1 MKIKNMTKG
10 NWGKVRAFFALDFD
24 GVIVTSFKLV
34 EGIKGIF
41 VGFPSERKMDENGE
55 PVYKDTVMAT
65 KERREEI
72 HAIAMEAYE
81 GDPVEFASNPVS
93 VGFAQKDKK
102 VEAEN
107 YDDGI
112 PF

>member
-81 GDPVEFASNPVS
+81 GDPVEFASNPIETTL
-93 VGFAQKDKK
+93 KPKKEEK
-102 VEAEN
+102 VEA

>member
-1 MKIKNMTKG
+1 
-10 NWGKVRAFFALDFD
+10 
-24 GVIVTSFKLV
+24 
-34 EGIKGIF
+34 
-41 VGFPSERKMDENGE
+41 
-55 PVYKDTVMAT
+55 MAT

-81 GDPVEFASNPVS
+81 GDPVEFASNPIETTL
-93 VGFAQKDKK
+93 KPKK
-102 VEAEN
+102 EETVEA